1 MRLKHAAAL
10 IIAIDLGLSSC
21 AREQATVPS
30 AAATPAQQ
38 TAAAKPS
45 ASPTAS
51 LKPGNLKPVDAPLT
65 VQKLKNARYYI
76 LANEPTLLKNGIYEN
91 KQKQKFKLDD
101 LVAYGDINQ
110 DKIKDAVGT
119 ITIERD
125 ARSFTY
131 LVAIA
136 NDRGEPKNIASEF
149 LGEGVKVKELTATAE
164 KITLKMDK
172 DCCPKQEITRSYNLK
187 DIKPVVTTPAV
198 KDGKHPAEK
207 KSIPTASPKL

>member
-1 MRLKHAAAL
+1 MKANCVAAL
-10 IIAIDLGLSSC
+10 VMAIGLGLNGCSK
-21 AREQATVPS
+21 EQALTPS
-30 AAATPAQQ
+30 PPASSQPVAQ
-38 TAAAKPS
+38 AKPS
-45 ASPTAS
+45 P
-51 LKPGNLKPVDAPLT
+51 KPVDSPLT

-76 LANEPTLLKNGIYEN
+76 LANEPTLLKDGKFEN

-119 ITIERD
+119 ITLDRD

-131 LVAIA
+131 LVAVA
-136 NDRGEPKNIASEF
+136 NDRGEPKNVASEF
-149 LGEGVKVKELTATAE
+149 LGEGVTVKELAAKDG

-187 DIKPVVTTPAV
+187 DIKPTVTPV
-198 KDGKHPAEK
+198 PKDSKQSTEK
-207 KSIPTASPKL
+207 PSIPSASPKP